1 MKGIVTVDDIVDVV
15 QEEGSEDIQ
24 KIGGMEALDAPY
36 LEISFWRMVQKRGA
50 GSNPGLASDLEN
62 LWRTLPRHRQPAW
75 TPPARQRPSSPP

>member
-36 LEISFWRMVQKRGA
+36 FEISFWRMVQKRGA
-50 GSNPGLASDLEN
+50 GWRSFSLA
-62 LWRTLPRHRQPAW
+62 RC
-75 TPPARQRPSSPP
+75 